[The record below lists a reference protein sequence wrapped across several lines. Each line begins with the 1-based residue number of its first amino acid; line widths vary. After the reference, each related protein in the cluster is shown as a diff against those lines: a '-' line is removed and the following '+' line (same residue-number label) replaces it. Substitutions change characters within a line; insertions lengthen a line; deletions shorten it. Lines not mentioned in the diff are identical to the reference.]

1 MRQNKKYTD
10 DINCVT
16 KIFQRKQSQKL
27 STGKV
32 GVKTTEEEE
41 KEPQK
46 GKKKNESG
54 SHAA

>member
-32 GVKTTEEEE
+32 GVKTTEEEN
-41 KEPQK
+41 EPQK

-54 SHAA
+54 SYAE